1 MRCPGVCVKVWFT
14 MRCPEMSCL
23 CKGMVYY
30 EMSWSLCK
38 GMVYYEMSCVKV
50 WFTMRCLCK
59 GMVYYEMSWMSGV
72 CVKVWFTMR
81 CPGCLESV

>member
-1 MRCPGVCVKVWFT
+1 
-14 MRCPEMSCL
+14 
-23 CKGMVYY
+23 MVYY

-81 CPGCLESV
+81 CPGVCV